1 MFGYNQSLQDM
12 KPFRK
17 SGLIYKNDTS
27 LPIIIIITEVSSDND
42 RFYINDI
49 LIASI
54 VAENV
59 DVPMTIIVPP
69 KSTYKFEGSFSKWFE
84 YR

>member
-12 KPFRK
+12 KPFRRP
-17 SGLIYKNDTS
+17 GITYKNDTT
-27 LPIIIIITEVSSDND
+27 LPIIIIITEVSDNND
-42 RFYINDI
+42 YFYINDI
-49 LIASI
+49 LIVSV
-54 VAENV
+54 VAGSV

>member
-12 KPFRK
+12 KTFRK
-17 SGLIYKNDTS
+17 SGTTYKNDTA
-27 LPIIIIITEVSSDND
+27 LPIIVVITESSNNND
-42 RFYINDI
+42 YFYIDNKLI
-49 LIASI
+49 ISVIAS
-54 VAENV
+54 EV
-59 DVPMTIIVPP
+59 DVPMTAIVPP